1 MSTSNMPNLP
11 NLPRGAARWAIV
23 GLAVLLLIGLGSAIH
38 SAGWSQGYTLGL
50 LTSRAGGDSLTPYL
64 VYRGGHGLHPF
75 GFGGPFG
82 FFGAIFRFAGLFLV
96 IGLLLK
102 FFGCGRWRG
111 RGEGHGPWHQH
122 YYGPQNA
129 PQSAP
134 QPGEQPG
141 QTSAPAGTPAP
152 PAGSEP
158 AIWPHV

>member
-11 NLPRGAARWAIV
+11 TLPRGAARWAIV
-23 GLAVLLLIGLGSAIH
+23 GLAVLLLIGLGTAIH

-50 LTSRAGGDSLTPYL
+50 LTSRASGDSLTPYL
-64 VYRGGHGLHPF
+64 VYRGGYGFHPF

-82 FFGAIFRFAGLFLV
+82 FFGAIFRFVALFLV

-111 RGEGHGPWHQH
+111 QGERHGWHPHH
-122 YYGPQNA
+122 YGPQNTPQSTPQNA
-129 PQSAP
+129 PQ
-134 QPGEQPG
+134 PGEP
-141 QTSAPAGTPAP
+141 SAP
-152 PAGSEP
+152 PAGAEP